1 MRNDDG
7 VDYRPRLL
15 PEFER
20 QARLNNEA
28 RAKKREQKIPRN
40 LNIENKNLMLS
51 HLSTELLNSDI
62 DFFIHVMEGLKRFEN
77 FFRTDQRYVAAFDRR
92 VEMFALKNG
101 LKNEPNPAQYA
112 RIERRL
118 CAVFHVTPKEIR
130 SHRRKKEIMLARQAV
145 MYWAVRLTGYSYPK
159 IGRIMG
165 GRDHTSIISGATAY
179 RQKREKMGR
188 YLRKA
193 R

>member
-7 VDYRPRLL
+7 ADYRPKLAQK
-15 PEFER
+15 FVK
-20 QARLNNEA
+20 QARINNAA
-28 RAKKREQKIPRN
+28 RARELELFGQLGKEILDQAIDVFFQKQEEVLKELRLHFDN
-40 LNIENKNLMLS
+40 ENKK
-51 HLSTELLNSDI
+51 LLRPY
-62 DFFIHVMEGLKRFEN
+62 E
-77 FFRTDQRYVAAFDRR
+77 Q
-92 VEMFALKNG
+92 
-101 LKNEPNPAQYA
+101 
-112 RIERRL
+112 IERRL

-130 SHRRKKEIMLARQAV
+130 SHRRSKEIMLARQAV
-145 MYWAVRLTGYSYPK
+145 MYWAIRLTGYSYPK

-165 GRDHTSIISGATAY
+165 ERDHTSIMSGVTAY

>member
-7 VDYRPRLL
+7 ADYRPKLAQK
-15 PEFER
+15 FVK
-20 QARLNNEA
+20 QARINNAA
-28 RAKKREQKIPRN
+28 RARELELFGQLGKEILDQAIDVFFQKQEEVLKELRLHFDN
-40 LNIENKNLMLS
+40 ENKK
-51 HLSTELLNSDI
+51 LLRPY
-62 DFFIHVMEGLKRFEN
+62 E
-77 FFRTDQRYVAAFDRR
+77 Q
-92 VEMFALKNG
+92 
-101 LKNEPNPAQYA
+101 
-112 RIERRL
+112 IERRL

-130 SHRRKKEIMLARQAV
+130 SHRRSKEIMLARQAV

-159 IGRIMG
+159 IGWIMG
-165 GRDHTSIISGATAY
+165 ERDHTSIMSGVTAY

>member
-7 VDYRPRLL
+7 ADYRPTLTKKFV
-15 PEFER
+15 E
-20 QARLNNEA
+20 QARLNNAARDRERELVARLGKELDEKVKERLNQAIDHFFQKEEA
-28 RAKKREQKIPRN
+28 RLLDFAIRIGAAD
-40 LNIENKNLMLS
+40 KNWDEIK
-51 HLSTELLNSDI
+51 ELHS
-62 DFFIHVMEGLKRFEN
+62 
-77 FFRTDQRYVAAFDRR
+77 
-92 VEMFALKNG
+92 
-101 LKNEPNPAQYA
+101 QYA

-118 CAVFHVTPKEIR
+118 CAVFHVTPNEIR
-130 SHRRKKEIMLARQAV
+130 SHRRSKEIMLARQAV

-165 GRDHTSIISGATAY
+165 GRDHTSIMYGATAY
-179 RQKREKMGR
+179 RKKREKMGR

>member
-7 VDYRPRLL
+7 ADYRPKLAQK
-15 PEFER
+15 FVK
-20 QARLNNEA
+20 QARINNAE
-28 RAKKREQKIPRN
+28 RERERELFVRLGKALEEKVIEVLDQAIEVFFQKYEEQLGKIALRTASITEPIPP
-40 LNIENKNLMLS
+40 
-51 HLSTELLNSDI
+51 T
-62 DFFIHVMEGLKRFEN
+62 
-77 FFRTDQRYVAAFDRR
+77 
-92 VEMFALKNG
+92 
-101 LKNEPNPAQYA
+101 YA
-112 RIERRL
+112 RIERRI
-118 CAVFHVTPKEIR
+118 CAIFNVTHNEICA
-130 SHRRKKEIMLARQAV
+130 RRKDNDILLARQAV

-165 GRDHTSIISGATAY
+165 GRDHTSIMYGATAY

>member
-7 VDYRPRLL
+7 ADYRPKLAQK
-15 PEFER
+15 FVK
-20 QARLNNEA
+20 QARINNAA
-28 RAKKREQKIPRN
+28 RARELELFGQLGKEILDQAIDVLFQKQEEVLKELRLHFDN
-40 LNIENKNLMLS
+40 ENKK
-51 HLSTELLNSDI
+51 LLRPY
-62 DFFIHVMEGLKRFEN
+62 E
-77 FFRTDQRYVAAFDRR
+77 Q
-92 VEMFALKNG
+92 
-101 LKNEPNPAQYA
+101 
-112 RIERRL
+112 IERRL

-130 SHRRKKEIMLARQAV
+130 SHRRSKEIMLARQAV
-145 MYWAVRLTGYSYPK
+145 MYWAIRLTGYSYPK

-165 GRDHTSIISGATAY
+165 ERDHTSIMSGVTAY

>member
-7 VDYRPRLL
+7 ADYRPKLAQKFVKQARINNAARAR
-15 PEFER
+15 EFELFGQLGKEILD
-20 QARLNNEA
+20 QAIDVFFQKQEEVLKELRLHFDN
-28 RAKKREQKIPRN
+28 
-40 LNIENKNLMLS
+40 ENKK
-51 HLSTELLNSDI
+51 LLRPY
-62 DFFIHVMEGLKRFEN
+62 E
-77 FFRTDQRYVAAFDRR
+77 Q
-92 VEMFALKNG
+92 
-101 LKNEPNPAQYA
+101 
-112 RIERRL
+112 IERRL

-130 SHRRKKEIMLARQAV
+130 SHRRNKDILLARQAV

-159 IGRIMG
+159 IGKIMG
-165 GRDHTSIISGATAY
+165 ERDHTSIMYGATAY